1 MAMLENEENKA
12 RENVRTVSYAE
23 ALETGMPR
31 DVLIALHEAEG
42 VGRVT
47 IASVFLYGV
56 MKGPGSLRHTRDFL
70 AGDWRDMGL
79 SARQALAAERGVRPA
94 ARERRE
100 DRHRSGRMGA
110 VTYLDDDYPALLRE
124 ISDPPWVLYFR
135 GRLELTD
142 RPAIAIVGTRLA
154 TGYGRKVA
162 EELAE
167 GCAGRMTVVSGL
179 AKGIDA
185 AAHRGAVSAAYGTIA
200 VLAGGVDRCYPP
212 ENLALYRE
220 IGEQGLL
227 LAESPPDTI
236 LRPGLFP
243 LRNRIIAGLSYGVVV
258 VEAARRSGALIT
270 AELALGYDRDVFV
283 VPGQVTSPRSLGGLE
298 YFRKGAHPV
307 LDASDIFQYYEYR
320 LPRAPEPEPGSGAA
334 SREAKPAEEL
344 DPDELAIYLAI
355 LERPSSINELS
366 AVSGMTF
373 GHLHSVLLNLLMKR
387 RIQQL
392 PGSVYHVL

>member
-1 MAMLENEENKA
+1 MRENEENKKKD
-12 RENVRTVSYAE
+12 NVRVVSLAE
-23 ALETGMPR
+23 ALGTGMPR
-31 DVLIALHEAEG
+31 EILIALHEAEG

-47 IASVFLYGV
+47 IATIFLYGV
-56 MKGPGSLRHTRDFL
+56 MKGMGSLRHTGDYL

-79 SARQALAAERGVRPA
+79 SAKQAQAAERSVRLA
-94 ARERRE
+94 ARERRRG
-100 DRHRSGRMGA
+100 RHAAGRMG
-110 VTYLDDDYPALLRE
+110 VLTYLDDDYPEILRE
-124 ISDPPWVLYFR
+124 IADPPWVLYYR
-135 GRLELTD
+135 GRLELLK

-185 AAHRGAVSAAYGTIA
+185 AAHKGAVSGPCGTIA

-212 ENLALYRE
+212 ENAALYRE
-220 IGEQGLL
+220 IGTRGLL

-236 LRPGLFP
+236 LHPGLFP

-270 AELALGYDRDVFV
+270 AELAIGYSRDVFV
-283 VPGQVTSPRSLGGLE
+283 VPGQVTSPRSLGALE
-298 YFRKGAHPV
+298 YFRRGAHPA
-307 LDASDIFQYYEYR
+307 LDASDIFQFYEYR
-320 LPRAPEPEPGSGAA
+320 LPAIPGRKAGKNKA
-334 SREAKPAEEL
+334 SRARDMEEEL
-344 DPDELAIYLAI
+344 GEDERIIYRLI
-355 LERPSSINELS
+355 LERPSSVDELAAS
-366 AVSGMTF
+366 SGMTF
-373 GHLHSVLLNLLMKR
+373 GHLHSILLNLLMTR
-387 RIQQL
+387 RIEQQ